1 MTYKTY
7 VCPRLD
13 DSMIHILSQ
22 GAYPKPLPRFQRGG
36 FLSFHLQKHAFD
48 APK

>member
-36 FLSFHLQKHAFD
+36 FFIFPLTKARF
-48 APK
+48 